1 VWLGYLRSSSNP
13 QAGFCCLSILHGDLV
28 CFNIP
33 GPAWSGDFQPG
44 DELDGRYRVLEVL
57 GRGSNGV
64 TYKVGRPS

>member
-1 VWLGYLRSSSNP
+1 M
-13 QAGFCCLSILHGDLV
+13 HGNLA

-64 TYKVGRPS
+64 TYKVAGLWCCRAARALARK